1 MHKNIFYFQ
10 DYLIYDNIINNSLLF
25 FGGGGI
31 HEKAMA
37 VKDREELSFFSKMST
52 KIAFL
57 ISAMVFVIVIVEVF
71 VASKRASDTMEE
83 TYLNYAQ
90 NLAEEA
96 ASGVD
101 FATDSGQE
109 AYGSYAKNLAQQAA
123 ISINFSRYFGET
135 VYKSYAQ
142 NLAEEAA
149 KSVNLVAMSGS
160 LSLSKLDE
168 LLQTIAIKNVNGSYA
183 YMVSPNGT
191 MLWHPTQEKIGQ
203 PVENTAVK
211 KILTDLRLGYS
222 VENGSVLYEYN
233 NSLKLA
239 GYALTSDGNILIVT
253 ADYNE
258 FMKIDYNTLLG
269 NINIDGVEG
278 SYAYMVSP
286 NGTMLWHTN
295 PSKIGLPVEN
305 AAVKKIVS
313 DLQSGKRVDD
323 GYVIYE
329 YGGALKLA
337 GYSFTD
343 NGNIVLVTA
352 DYDKLIVIDYG
363 KIIGEIEISGVKGSY
378 AYMVS
383 PEGTM
388 LYHDDR
394 SKIGQPVEN
403 AAVKGLV
410 AELKAGH
417 SVTDGSCSYEY
428 KGAYKVAGYAFTKS
442 GNIVIVTADR
452 DMMMSSVEAMKRSLV
467 LYGLLCEGIA
477 VLFVYF
483 LIVWMMK
490 ALRLIVP
497 VINKTAAFDFTEDA
511 ASVKLEKRSDEIGI
525 IARALSSMRDNLH
538 GIVEAISEACESIDA
553 NVDEMKAIIDNVE
566 HVCEINSSTSDELAA
581 GMKETAETTNA
592 ITRNTENVKKDA
604 HSIDSLA
611 DEGTKLSG
619 EVLVRANELASV
631 TEKASIRTRELYEDV
646 KLKSDE
652 AITSSKAVN
661 HIDELIGTIMSIS
674 SQTGMLSLNASI
686 EAARA
691 GEKGRG
697 FAVVASE
704 IRNLAGQTSEV
715 VKGISTII
723 TEVNAAVANMS
734 ACLSQT
740 ILFLE
745 TKVLSDYQEFSNI
758 SIQYKDDADVFGDRM
773 NAVKKSIQNLSTEIE
788 DIAGSI
794 GGIDVT
800 INEASSG
807 VNDIATKTSGMLS
820 ETMRSIEKI
829 EGCRKAVSN
838 LSGIIQRFKLQ

>member
-1 MHKNIFYFQ
+1 M
-10 DYLIYDNIINNSLLF
+10 
-25 FGGGGI
+25 
-31 HEKAMA
+31 KARA
-37 VKDREELSFFSKMST
+37 VKDIRELSFFSKMST

-71 VASKRASDTMEE
+71 VASKRASNTMEA

-96 ASGVD
+96 AIGVD
-101 FATDSGQE
+101 FATDSGEE
-109 AYGSYAKNLAQQAA
+109 AYGGYAKNLAQEAA
-123 ISINFSRYFGET
+123 ISINFSRHFGES

-149 KSVNLVAMSGS
+149 KSVNLAAESGS
-160 LSLSKLDE
+160 LSQKKLDE
-168 LLQTIAIKNVNGSYA
+168 ILKDIAIKDVHGSYA

-191 MLWHPTQEKIGQ
+191 MLWHPTPEKIGQ
-203 PVENTAVK
+203 PVENAAVK
-211 KILTDLRLGYS
+211 KILTDIRLGYT

-233 NSLKLA
+233 NALKLA
-239 GYALTSDGNILIVT
+239 GYAFTSDGNILIVT

-286 NGTMLWHTN
+286 NGTMLWHTTPN
-295 PSKIGLPVEN
+295 KIGQPVEN
-305 AAVKKIVS
+305 AAVKKIVA
-313 DLQSGKRVDD
+313 DIQSGKKVND

-329 YGGALKLA
+329 YGGSVKLA

-343 NGNIVLVTA
+343 TGNIVLVTA

-388 LYHDDR
+388 LYHNDS
-394 SKIGQPVEN
+394 SKIGKPVEN
-403 AAVKGLV
+403 AAVQSIV
-410 AELKAGH
+410 AELKAGKK
-417 SVTDGSCSYEY
+417 VTDGSCSYEY

-452 DMMMSSVEAMKRSLV
+452 DMMMSSVDAMKKSLI
-467 LYGLLCEGIA
+467 LYGLLCEVIA
-477 VLFVYF
+477 VFFVYF

-490 ALRLIVP
+490 ALRQIVP
-497 VINKTAAFDFTEDA
+497 VINKTAAFDFSEDLE
-511 ASVKLEKRSDEIGI
+511 SVKLEKRSDEIGI
-525 IARALSSMRDNLH
+525 IARALSGMRVNLRS
-538 GIVEAISEACESIDA
+538 IVEAISEACESIDA
-553 NVDEMKAIIDNVE
+553 NVDEMKTMIDNVE
-566 HVCEINSSTSDELAA
+566 HICENNSSTADELAA
-581 GMKETAETTNA
+581 GMKETAETADA
-592 ITRNTENVKKDA
+592 ITQNTENVKKDA

-619 EVLVRANELASV
+619 EVLSRANELAST
-631 TEKASIRTRELYEDV
+631 TEKASIRTIELYEDV
-646 KLKSDE
+646 KKKSDE
-652 AITSSKAVN
+652 AITSSKAVSKIN
-661 HIDELIGTIMSIS
+661 ELIGTIMSIS

-691 GEKGRG
+691 GDKGRG
-697 FAVVASE
+697 FSVVASE

-715 VKGISTII
+715 VKGISNII
-723 TEVNAAVANMS
+723 VEVNGAVEKMS
-734 ACLSQT
+734 ACLNQS
-740 ILFLE
+740 ISFLE
-745 TKVLSDYQEFSNI
+745 INVLSDYQEFSNI
-758 SIQYKDDADVFGDRM
+758 SKQYKDDADTFGSRM
-773 NAVKKSIQNLSTEIE
+773 NAVKKSIQTLNNEIE

-794 GGIDVT
+794 DGIDVT
-800 INEASSG
+800 IKEASSG
-807 VNDIATKTSGMLS
+807 VNDIADKTSGMVS
-820 ETMRSIEKI
+820 ETLRSAEKVN
-829 EGCRKAVSN
+829 GCRKAVSN
-838 LSGIIQRFKLQ
+838 LNDIIKRFKLQ